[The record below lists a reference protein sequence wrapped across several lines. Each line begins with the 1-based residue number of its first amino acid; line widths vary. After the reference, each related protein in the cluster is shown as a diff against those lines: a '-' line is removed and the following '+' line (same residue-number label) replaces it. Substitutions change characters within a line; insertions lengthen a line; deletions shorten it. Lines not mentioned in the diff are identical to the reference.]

1 MSDRTDWLRKLFT
14 EELLFMHKAY
24 DVIHQ
29 SMCWTIES
37 YRAAGEIRQE
47 LARRGQLVGL
57 NNESKS
63 RFDE

>member
-1 MSDRTDWLRKLFT
+1 MSDRTDWLSTLST
-14 EELLFMHKAY
+14 EELLFMRKAY
-24 DVIHQ
+24 DVINQ

-37 YRAAGEIRQE
+37 YRAASEIRQE
-47 LARRGQLVGL
+47 LARREQLVGL